1 MLASLL
7 ILASTV
13 PPITRIGVSC
23 PLGYYIQ
30 SNYCVPSRTITPTTQ
45 SVTRMGTSC
54 PLGAYTYNGYC
65 TLHD

>member
-7 ILASTV
+7 VLATTV
-13 PPITRIGVSC
+13 PPITRVGASC

-30 SNYCVPSRTITPTTQ
+30 SNYCVPSRTITPSTQ
-45 SVTRMGTSC
+45 SINSAGASC
-54 PLGAYTYNGYC
+54 PLGSYTYNDYC